1 MSFTIHLPDTS
12 YFFMPDW
19 SIIVITLLFSAF
31 SAGTEIAFLSSNK
44 LRIELDRSQGSF
56 SARILW
62 NFVKSPSRFIATM
75 LIANN
80 IALVIYG
87 IIMSEH
93 LMTREWLRLHLPDQ
107 LHGNGMLLVIQT
119 LLSTLIILVAAE
131 FIPKAVFRINPNAIL
146 SLLAIPIRLLYY
158 LLSPIVWIIIN
169 LSRFFMRLLF
179 RIDFIEERPVF
190 GRVDLDL
197 YIRELTSKNNQ
208 VEEMDTE
215 IRIFQN
221 ALDFKEVKVRECMI
235 PRNEIIA
242 IEVGQSVNDLLKL
255 FVETKLSKILV
266 YRDNIDNIIGFVH
279 SSEMFKQPEDITH
292 MLLPV
297 TIVPEVLSA
306 NEVLK
311 QFTDMH
317 RSVAVIVD
325 EYGGTAGMVTIE
337 DLIEEIFGE
346 IHDEHD
352 LPDETEKKIG
362 ENEYLFSGRLEINYL
377 NKKYDLNIPEHE
389 DYETLGGFIFQH
401 HENIP
406 ETNEEIVIPPYTI
419 VIQKVKHNRIEQVR
433 MKVNVEA

>member
-1 MSFTIHLPDTS
+1 MS
-12 YFFMPDW
+12 DW
-19 SIIVITLLFSAF
+19 SIIIIMLLFSAF
-31 SAGTEIAFLSSNK
+31 SSGTEIAFLSANK

-62 NFVKSPSRFIATM
+62 NFVKSPSRFIASM

-87 IIMSEH
+87 IVMAEN
-93 LMTREWLRLHLPDQ
+93 LLTREWLRMNLPYQ
-107 LHGNGMLLVIQT
+107 LHGEGMLLVIQT
-119 LLSTLIILVAAE
+119 FLSTIIILIAAE
-131 FIPKAVFRINPNAIL
+131 FIPKALFRINPNATL
-146 SLLAIPIRLLYY
+146 SMLAIPIRMLYY
-158 LLSPIVWIIIN
+158 LLSPIVWVIIN
-169 LSRFFMRLLF
+169 LSRFLMHVLF
-179 RIDFIEERPVF
+179 RIDLHEERPFF

-235 PRNEIIA
+235 PRNEIVA
-242 IEVGQSVNDLLKL
+242 VNVEQPVSELLKI
-255 FVETKLSKILV
+255 FIETKLSKILV
-266 YRDNIDNIIGFVH
+266 YRNNIDNIIGFVH
-279 SSEMFKQPEDITH
+279 SSEMFKQPVDITH

-297 TIVPEVLSA
+297 TNVPEVMSA

-311 QFTDMH
+311 QFTNMH

-337 DLIEEIFGE
+337 DVMEEIFGE

-352 LPDETEKKIG
+352 IPDETEKKIG
-362 ENEYLFSGRLEINYL
+362 DGEYLFSGRLEINYL
-377 NKKYDLNIPEHE
+377 NKKYELNIPEHE
-389 DYETLGGFIFQH
+389 DYETLGGFILQH

-406 ETNEEIVIPPYTI
+406 EINEEIIIPPFT
-419 VIQKVKHNRIEQVR
+419 VVVQKIKQNRIEQVKLR
-433 MKVNVEA
+433 VNIGV